1 MGLAFIVSDANNN
14 YYYDPSIYTFS
25 MQYQYYNNTSGQLIY
40 EETKELQMCQS
51 SDFIAH
57 GSYYDDLELDEV
69 ICPVTGNFTLEG
81 FWDDT
86 IVKTVNVY
94 LYTCNNDTSP
104 ITCQSPDEI
113 TAFFKNK
120 YLNAYYSSNI
130 IDVNQYANPIQ
141 QIYQSEYM
149 ALDTSFSKSMRLT
162 FGKVQVETDDGL
174 IFPNLYETDSFIF
187 AEKDVDFVP
196 NNNDWIGNIVL
207 YSAAEIY
214 IVNRRY
220 QKFQDAIAAVGGL
233 ANSLLIMGFVLTSL
247 EKEFIVFTLLM
258 SKLYTFVDPF
268 RNGQISKKH
277 YIWDHDKKEKDH
289 SHRELE
295 IEVARLQTNNKQP
308 TDPTF
313 AMISPKELGP
323 DPFILEHYS
332 SEGNVGQKPD
342 TSPNNKNIMKKSI
355 GNKLKSLFFA
365 NKERDP
371 GEMNLSFCEFLK
383 IKMGFPYQKLSGKE
397 KMFSEAYERYPME
410 IDLIKII
417 QKIQEIDKL
426 KTLLLNS
433 EQMKL
438 LNLVTKPTFSLK
450 RDKVLMKGMTLRN
463 LAEGNTDGSTGKEGD
478 GLIKLQKYY
487 KKILEEGEHASDLDK
502 RLRKLVEEKIL

>member
-130 IDVNQYANPIQ
+130 IDVNQYTTPIQ

-149 ALDTSFSKSMRLT
+149 ALDTSFSKGMRLT
-162 FGKVQVETDDGL
+162 FAKVQVETDNGV
-174 IFPNLYETDSFIF
+174 IFPNIYETDSFIF

-196 NNNDWIGNIVL
+196 NNNVWIGNIVL

-247 EKEFIVFTLLM
+247 EKEFIVFTILM

-268 RNGQISKKH
+268 RNGKINKKH
-277 YIWDHDKKEKDH
+277 FLLDHDKKEKKDN
-289 SHRELE
+289 RESE
-295 IEVARLQTNNKQP
+295 MEVARLQTSNKQP
-308 TDPTF
+308 IDPTF
-313 AMISPKELGP
+313 AIISPKNLAL

-332 SEGNVGQKPD
+332 SEGNVEQKPD
-342 TSPNNKNIMKKSI
+342 AFFFSSNNNNIMKKSL
-355 GNKLKSLFFA
+355 GNKLKYHYFWRIR
-365 NKERDP
+365 KKTP
-371 GEMNLSFCEFLK
+371 GK
-383 IKMGFPYQKLSGKE
+383 
-397 KMFSEAYERYPME
+397 
-410 IDLIKII
+410 
-417 QKIQEIDKL
+417 
-426 KTLLLNS
+426 
-433 EQMKL
+433 
-438 LNLVTKPTFSLK
+438 
-450 RDKVLMKGMTLRN
+450 
-463 LAEGNTDGSTGKEGD
+463 
-478 GLIKLQKYY
+478 
-487 KKILEEGEHASDLDK
+487 
-502 RLRKLVEEKIL
+502 